1 MRVRRTG
8 KSYAH
13 PLIILIASPNQQPIS
28 RFGVSASKAVGGAV
42 SRNRAKRRMRAAV
55 HSCLPRI
62 NSGWDIIL
70 IARAP
75 LVDAEWPRVIEAL
88 NALLKRAQLLDN
100 GQ

>member
-13 PLIILIASPNQQPIS
+13 PLIILIASPNKSPIS

-42 SRNRAKRRMRAAV
+42 SRNRAKRRIRAAV
-55 HSCLPRI
+55 HPYLPTI
-62 NSGWDIIL
+62 KSGWDILL

-75 LVDAEWPRVIEAL
+75 LVNAEWPRIEEAMDV
-88 NALLKRAQLLDN
+88 LLKRAQLLDN
-100 GQ
+100 EQ

>member
-13 PLIILIASPNQQPIS
+13 PLIILIASPNKRPIS

-42 SRNRAKRRMRAAV
+42 SRNRAKRRIRAAV
-55 HSCLPRI
+55 QSCLSMI
-62 NSGWDIIL
+62 KSGWDILL

-75 LVDAEWPRVIEAL
+75 LVDADWPQITEAMKV
-88 NALLKRAQLLDN
+88 LLQRAQLIDN
-100 GQ
+100 EQ

>member
-13 PLIILIASPNQQPIS
+13 PLIILIASPNQQLFS

-55 HSCLPRI
+55 QICLPTI
-62 NSGWDIIL
+62 KSGWDIIL

-75 LVDAEWPRVIEAL
+75 LVDAEWPHLIEAL